1 MEYSRQR
8 RSRVAMRS
16 AVAAGIIAVAGF
28 ASYAATPAHA
38 RVRNSARV
46 TSSHLLQTATASN
59 TTGDFTEINSSA
71 TNGKPHAILF
81 VTEYTTS
88 SAPVD
93 NHSYGVFYAGS
104 EWAIFNEDQQP
115 MPVGAQFF
123 VLAFSGSSSTDFT
136 LTASSGDV
144 DGDSAF
150 INSPMTN
157 GKPTVKLQVT
167 QNWNPG
173 GVGGVYNNHIVGVWD
188 NGAQW
193 GAFNEDGTNM
203 PVGPSFNVLV
213 GSGTSGGSLALQK
226 ATPSNI
232 SGNITSITNSHSSN
246 HPGALV
252 FVTQDWNPGHH
263 GGTFDFSAL
272 GVAYP
277 LRIGGKWAVV
287 NLDGSAMGNKTAF
300 NLLIFSS

>member
-1 MEYSRQR
+1 MDYSRQS
-8 RSRVAMRS
+8 RSRGAMRS
-16 AVAAGIIAVAGF
+16 AVAACIIAVAGF
-28 ASYAATPAHA
+28 ATYATTPAHA
-38 RVRNSARV
+38 QVRNPARV
-46 TSSHLLQTATASN
+46 TSSHLLQTATTSN
-59 TTGDFTEINSSA
+59 ATGGFTEINSS
-71 TNGKPHAILF
+71 TSNGKPHAILF
-81 VTEYTTS
+81 VTEDTNS
-88 SAPVD
+88 GVVD
-93 NHSYGVFYAGS
+93 NHPYGVFYIGP
-104 EWAIFNEDQQP
+104 EWAIFNEDRGT
-115 MPVGAQFF
+115 MPLGAQFF

-136 LTASSGDV
+136 LTASSGNI

-150 INSPMTN
+150 INSSKTN
-157 GKPTVKLQVT
+157 GMPTVKLQMT

-193 GAFNEDGTNM
+193 GAFNEDGVTM
-203 PVGPSFNVLV
+203 PVGPSFNILV

-232 SGNITSITNSHSSN
+232 SGNATSITNSHSTN
-246 HPGALV
+246 HPGAML

-263 GGTFDFSAL
+263 GGTYDFSAL

-277 LRIGGKWAVV
+277 IRIGGKWEVL
-287 NLDGSAMGNKTAF
+287 NLDGSAMANTTAF